1 MQAMWTVEEST
12 SQESNGGLRMSA
24 DENYNRMRKRIFESV
39 KIRCKECKGVMIQV
53 YDLWDQTVVG
63 YSCKDCTHYY
73 LFDNNPV

>member
-1 MQAMWTVEEST
+1 MV
-12 SQESNGGLRMSA
+12 NVIVGRGIGLRRHLGMSKLA
-24 DENYNRMRKRIFESV
+24 EENYNRMRNRLMDSIKV
-39 KIRCKECKGVMIQV
+39 RCSKCKGVMIQV